1 MTDDIAASTAVWDQ
15 RYEGGEHV
23 GSRETIEGDP
33 VDYTQHKFLYRHAIA
48 EPTTGSPDGW
58 IIDAIGAK
66 HLTPA
71 PARMLSIGC
80 GMAFIEEHMARAGY
94 AEHILA
100 YEMSRS
106 AIAGAQE
113 RVAGQPYAD
122 RLELR
127 SGDVLTEN
135 LPTAAFDV
143 VFVQAAIH
151 HFFDIE
157 AMFQLM
163 HRVLK
168 PDGLL
173 IYDEYIG
180 PDHHIYDDH
189 VLAIM
194 DRINAC
200 LSPAYKWDHLARHER
215 QSVPKPDLQWMLQ
228 HDPSEGVHASQILP
242 LTHRYFDVI
251 DRRDYGG
258 SIMRPFFTGILPNFD
273 WADPKDQTVGRL
285 VVLLERLLVEQGA
298 IPSYQ
303 TAIVAR
309 RRAGVVPPLSA
320 AEAARI
326 NYANWAPPAGQAGQ
340 TPGVPNQ
347 SRVAKF
353 VRGLLTHVGIR
364 KPRSWRP
371 SGFKDC

>member
-1 MTDDIAASTAVWDQ
+1 MNTPDQNAASTAIWDK

-33 VDYTQHKFLYRHAIA
+33 VDYTQHKFLYRHAVG

-58 IIDAIGAK
+58 IIDAIGEK
-66 HLTPA
+66 YLTPA
-71 PARMLSIGC
+71 PARLLSIGC
-80 GMAFIEEHMARAGY
+80 GMAFIEEHMARAGF
-94 AEHILA
+94 AQHILA
-100 YEMSRS
+100 YEMSGS
-106 AIAGAQE
+106 AINAAKA
-113 RVAGQPYAD
+113 RVAGQSYAD

-127 SGDVLTEN
+127 AGDVLTEN
-135 LPTAAFDV
+135 LPTAGFDV

-151 HFFDIE
+151 HFLEIE
-157 AMFQLM
+157 PMFQLM

-168 PDGLL
+168 PGGLL

-189 VLAIM
+189 VLAVM

-200 LSPAYKWDHLARHER
+200 LTPGYRWDHLAKQER
-215 QSVPKPDLQWMLQ
+215 QGVPKPDLQWMLQ

-242 LTHRYFDVI
+242 LTYRYFDVI

-273 WADPKDQTVGRL
+273 WNDPKDQTVGRL
-285 VVLLERLLVEQGA
+285 IVLLERLLVEKGT

-303 TAIVAR
+303 TVVVAR
-309 RRAGVVPPLSA
+309 RREAILPPLPDA
-320 AEAARI
+320 DTARI
-326 NYANWAPPAGQAGQ
+326 NYADWAPPAPPPANKA
-340 TPGVPNQ
+340 PD
-347 SRVAKF
+347 SSLRSLI
-353 VRGLLTHVGIR
+353 RRLLG
-364 KPRSWRP
+364 SA
-371 SGFKDC
+371 S